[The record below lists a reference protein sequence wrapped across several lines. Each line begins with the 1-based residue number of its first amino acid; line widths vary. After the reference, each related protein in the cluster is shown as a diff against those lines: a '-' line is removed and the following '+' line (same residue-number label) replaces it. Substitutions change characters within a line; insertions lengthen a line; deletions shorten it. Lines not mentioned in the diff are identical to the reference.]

1 MNVQRT
7 LTLPCILVVPL
18 LGMGADSVQAKDPRV
33 ATYAAL
39 IPGGGQ
45 VYNGRFIKA
54 LAVVALEGL
63 AIGSWLQNSD
73 LYDSYDPDDD
83 TGFPLRKHRYLEKRN
98 KYAWWVGF
106 IYVYGMIDALVDA
119 HLSPFTEVMGS
130 SMGSEPKNGEENE

>member
-18 LGMGADSVQAKDPRV
+18 LGMGADSVQAKDPRI

-39 IPGGGQ
+39 IPGGGK
-45 VYNGRFIKA
+45 VYNGRLIKA
-54 LAVVALEGL
+54 LAVVTLEGL
-63 AIGSWLQNSD
+63 ALGAWLEHSE

-83 TGFPLRKHRYLEKRN
+83 TMFHLRKHRYLEKRN

-130 SMGSEPKNGEENE
+130 SMGSEQKNGEENE

>member
-7 LTLPCILVVPL
+7 LTLSCILVVPL
-18 LGMGADSVQAKDPRV
+18 LGMGADSVQAKDPRI

-45 VYNGRFIKA
+45 VYNGRLIKA
-54 LAVVALEGL
+54 LAVVTLEGL
-63 AIGSWLQNSD
+63 ALGSWLENAD

-83 TGFPLRKHRYLEKRN
+83 TRFPLRKHRYLEKRN

-119 HLSPFTEVMGS
+119 HLSPFTKVMGS
-130 SMGSEPKNGEENE
+130 SMGSEQNNGEENE

>member
-1 MNVQRT
+1 MNVQR
-7 LTLPCILVVPL
+7 ILVLSCIFIVPL
-18 LGMGADSVQAKDPRV
+18 LGMGADSLQARDPRI

-45 VYNGRFIKA
+45 AYNGRLIKA
-54 LAVVALEGL
+54 LAVVAFEGL
-63 AIGSWLQNSD
+63 ALGSWLENAD

-83 TGFPLRKHRYLEKRN
+83 TRFPLGKHRYLEKRN
-98 KYAWWVGF
+98 KYAWWAGF

-130 SMGSEPKNGEENE
+130 SMESEPKNGEENE